1 MREISPGFE
10 RSDVCAQ
17 ILRARLYAG
26 SLGAVPL
33 DREAAEE
40 EARRAASYQVRGAD
54 RRAEGGFWFG
64 RRNGEL
70 VPHVNPVSTA
80 FCLQA
85 LAMWRQYLDGT
96 FQPIRQELI

>member
-17 ILRARLYAG
+17 ILRARLYADA
-26 SLGAVPL
+26 LGVAAL

-40 EARRAASYQVRGAD
+40 EARRAASYQTRSDDPRV
-54 RRAEGGFWFG
+54 EGGFWFG

-70 VPHVNPVSTA
+70 VPHLNPVSTA

-85 LAMWRQYLDGT
+85 LAMWRQYLDGK
-96 FQPIRQELI
+96 FEPIRQELI